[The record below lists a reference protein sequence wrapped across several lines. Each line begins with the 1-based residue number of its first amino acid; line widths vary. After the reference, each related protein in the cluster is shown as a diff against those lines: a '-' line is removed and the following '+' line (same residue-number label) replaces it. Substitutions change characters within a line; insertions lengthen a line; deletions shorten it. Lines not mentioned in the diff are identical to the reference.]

1 MGMAKK
7 YGLDANG
14 HFWVDDMKHMAWKSP
29 VENLVE
35 PATILWV
42 IMGSEKE
49 LETASV
55 RYGLGLLALT
65 VQAGK

>member
-1 MGMAKK
+1 
-7 YGLDANG
+7 
-14 HFWVDDMKHMAWKSP
+14 
-29 VENLVE
+29 
-35 PATILWV
+35 LWV